1 MMDETA
7 EVLSI
12 GSVVGGSSHLNRPW
26 RDAVSRLMNRVAD
39 ARPGAVSPLNL
50 NVVFQIPGKILQ
62 PEFEGV
68 RTGTFRKRDSL
79 LLVQVALPEVVPA
92 DVDADVLQRLRDAVD
107 EAESWAKR
115 RRVADD
121 LSVIRGILDAL

>member
-1 MMDETA
+1 MMDEPA

-26 RDAVSRLMNRVAD
+26 RDAVNRLMNRVAE
-39 ARPGAVSPLNL
+39 ARSSAVSPLNV
-50 NVVFQIPGKILQ
+50 NVVYQIPGKILQ

-68 RTGTFRKRDSL
+68 RTGSFRKKDSL
-79 LLVQVALPEVVPA
+79 LLVQVALPEAVPD
-92 DVDADVLQRLRDAVD
+92 DVDADVLQRLKDAVD
-107 EAESWAKR
+107 EAEVWAKQ

-121 LSVIRGILDAL
+121 LRVIKQIVESL